1 MLIKKS
7 IIKLEKQ
14 FKIKFPGLNA
24 SFYISRGNMCVH
36 MGLHKA
42 IFGYS
47 NFQDIINEI
56 KDFFDTH
63 LAGKFI
69 VNFPQ
74 LIYSPKCK
82 FDCLIPRKK
91 RNE

>member
-1 MLIKKS
+1 MCID
-7 IIKLEKQ
+7 I
-14 FKIKFPGLNA
+14 GLDK
-24 SFYISRGNMCVH
+24 G
-36 MGLHKA
+36 

-63 LAGKFI
+63 LPGKFV
-69 VNFPQ
+69 VNSPQ
-74 LIYSPKCK
+74 LIHSAKWK
-82 FDCLIPRKK
+82 FDYIIARKK

>member
-1 MLIKKS
+1 MCID
-7 IIKLEKQ
+7 I
-14 FKIKFPGLNA
+14 GLDK
-24 SFYISRGNMCVH
+24 G
-36 MGLHKA
+36 

>member
-1 MLIKKS
+1 MLIKKN
-7 IIKLEKQ
+7 IINLEKQ
-14 FKIKFPGLNA
+14 FKIKFPDLNV
-24 SFYISRGNMCVH
+24 SFYNSRRNMCIDI
-36 MGLHKA
+36 GLDKG

-63 LAGKFI
+63 LQGKFV

-74 LIYSPKCK
+74 LIHSAKWK
-82 FDCLIPRKK
+82 FDYIIARKK